1 MAIKTLIA
9 ATVAALSMAGT
20 AYANVTNPTDEEGIA
35 ALVFL
40 GVVLLLGYWAMTI
53 ARKKNRGKV
62 RWFLLGMFGQIWAI
76 LWVALLKPLPNKETT
91 MKSLALIAALTA
103 FALPAAAQWTSTT
116 MPLGSGWQ
124 SHQGYGP
131 NGQSY
136 TGTTMPLG
144 SGWSSTTFQ
153 DNGGRSTTCTTMPM
167 GSGFTSTTC
176 Q

>member
-1 MAIKTLIA
+1 MATKTLIA

-103 FALPAAAQWTSTT
+103 FALPAAAQYTTTPNIYGSPEYGSTT
-116 MPLGSGWQ
+116 TGPDGFRCVTTPQIYGSPE
-124 SHQGYGP
+124 YG
-131 NGQSY
+131 
-136 TGTTMPLG
+136 
-144 SGWSSTTFQ
+144 STT
-153 DNGGRSTTCTTMPM
+153 R
-167 GSGFTSTTC
+167 C